1 MQPFYNPGCQ
11 QKNSHMRPLI
21 FLLIIN
27 TVCISCSKE
36 NTAGSKVEIYL
47 LRDFGF
53 VTGKCKVDPT
63 ASNIQDVA
71 TIQNDDILEY
81 ERNTRRFKLS
91 DEGILKVKNSLTD
104 FTPFAVTVDRR
115 IIYYGLFKSS
125 YSSASCDHSITMQN
139 DWEDNSKIRMQLGY
153 PGSQQGTGID
163 DQRNNQLLIGTLQK
177 QHKLK

>member
-1 MQPFYNPGCQ
+1 
-11 QKNSHMRPLI
+11 MRTTVC
-21 FLLIIN
+21 LLVIIA
-27 TVCISCSKE
+27 VCISCNKG

-63 ASNIQDVA
+63 VSSIQDVA

-91 DEGILKVKNSLTD
+91 AEGILKVKNSLTD

-125 YSSASCDHSITMQN
+125 YSSASCDHSITMQT
-139 DWEDNSKIRMQLGY
+139 DWEDSSKIRMQLGY
-153 PGSQQGTGID
+153 PGSQQGIGID
-163 DQRNNQLLIGTLQK
+163 DQRNNQLLIGTLQN
-177 QHKLK
+177 QHKLR